1 MIRVARLFTVLL
13 AALCLAAFWTA
24 GGTGGA
30 VARTVLLDASADSGD
45 GNARLRLR
53 LSDQTSYR
61 VQSLN
66 APYRLIIDLPPVD
79 WLRLPAHFERVAGR
93 LNGVSSVRYG
103 WFQPGTYRIVLD
115 LSQPAALTEVSIA
128 PDCNAFVLTV
138 SWQTA
143 AAYRFQR
150 FGNYAGIPVP
160 KPPPLAKR
168 PRDKPLV
175 VIDAGHGGVDPG
187 AIGVNG
193 TKEKDI
199 VLQAA
204 KAVAAKLEETGRYRV
219 LLTRK
224 DDLFLKLGERVAI
237 ARRARADLFLSLHAN
252 TAASPDAAGLSVYS
266 LSETASDKIAA
277 ALARKENKADIIAG
291 VDLAAETDLAIPLLV
306 GLARRETMNRSIT
319 FANGLLTASASRVP
333 ILRRAHRQAGFAVL
347 KAPDV
352 PSVLIELGF
361 LSNADEEALLNSPL
375 HLAQVSHSITA
386 AVDGFFAAR
395 LAQDQ

>member
-1 MIRVARLFTVLL
+1 MIRVPRPFPVIVAALWL
-13 AALCLAAFWTA
+13 AAVWAMAGFNGAA
-24 GGTGGA
+24 
-30 VARTVLLDASADSGD
+30 ARTVLLDASADSAG
-45 GNARLRLR
+45 GAARLQLR

-61 VQSLN
+61 VQTLN
-66 APYRLIIDLPPVD
+66 APYRLVIDLPPVD

-93 LNGVSSVRYG
+93 LQGVSSVRYG
-103 WFQPGTYRIVLD
+103 WFQAGTYRIVLD
-115 LSQPAALTEVSIA
+115 LNGPAALSEVSIA
-128 PDCNAFVLTV
+128 PDRNAFALTI
-138 SWQTA
+138 SWQMA
-143 AAYRFQR
+143 DAYRFQR

-168 PRDKPLV
+168 PRGKPLV

-204 KAVAAKLEETGRYRV
+204 KAVAAKLEQTGRYRV
-219 LLTRK
+219 LLTR
-224 DDLFLKLGERVAI
+224 DGDHFLKLRERVAI
-237 ARRARADLFLSLHAN
+237 ARRAKADLFLSLHAN
-252 TAASPDAAGLSVYS
+252 TAASPNAAGLSVYS

-291 VDLAAETDLAIPLLV
+291 VDLAAETDLAIPMLV

-375 HLAQVSHSITA
+375 HLAQISHSITA
-386 AVDGFFAAR
+386 AVDGFFASR
-395 LAQDQ
+395 LVRDQ

>member
-1 MIRVARLFTVLL
+1 MIRAARFPAVLL
-13 AALCLAAFWTA
+13 AALWLAGSMGGA
-24 GGTGGA
+24 GGA
-30 VARTVLLDASADSGD
+30 LARTVLLDASAEQAGER
-45 GNARLRLR
+45 GARLQLR
-53 LSDQTSYR
+53 LSDETGYR

-66 APYRLIIDLPPVD
+66 APYRLVIDLPPVD
-79 WLRLPAHFERVAGR
+79 WLSLPAHFERVAER
-93 LNGVSSVRYG
+93 LDGVTSVRYG

-115 LSQPAALTEVSIA
+115 LAGPAALTEVSIA
-128 PDCNAFVLTV
+128 PDRNAHALTV
-138 SWQTA
+138 AWQRADT
-143 AAYRFQR
+143 YRFQR

-160 KPPPLAKR
+160 KPPPAAAR
-168 PRDKPLV
+168 PQAKPLV

-199 VLQAA
+199 ALHAA
-204 KAVAAKLEETGRYRV
+204 KTVAAKLEGTGRYRV
-219 LLTRK
+219 LLTR
-224 DDLFLKLGERVAI
+224 DGDRFLKLRERVAI

-266 LSETASDKIAA
+266 LSEKASDVIAA

-291 VDLAAETDLAIPLLV
+291 VDLAAETDLAIPMLV

-319 FANGLLTASASRVP
+319 FANGLLKASAGRVP
-333 ILRRAHRQAGFAVL
+333 ILQRAHRQAGFAVL

-375 HLAQVSHSITA
+375 HLSQVSHSIVA
-386 AVDGFFAAR
+386 AVDGFFAGRSAGG
-395 LAQDQ
+395 Q

>member
-1 MIRVARLFTVLL
+1 MIRVAEPFPVIVAALWL
-13 AALCLAAFWTA
+13 AAVWAMAGVNAAA
-24 GGTGGA
+24 
-30 VARTVLLDASADSGD
+30 ARTVLLDASADSAG
-45 GNARLRLR
+45 GAARLQFR

-61 VQSLN
+61 VQTLN
-66 APYRLIIDLPPVD
+66 APYRLVIDLPPVD
-79 WLRLPAHFERVAGR
+79 WLRLPAHFERVAER
-93 LNGVSSVRYG
+93 LQGVSSVRYG

-115 LSQPAALTEVSIA
+115 LNGPAALSEVSIA
-128 PDCNAFVLTV
+128 PDRNAFALTIL
-138 SWQTA
+138 WRMA
-143 AAYRFQR
+143 DAYRFQR

-160 KPPPLAKR
+160 KPPPRAER
-168 PRDKPLV
+168 PRGKPLV

-204 KAVAAKLEETGRYRV
+204 KAVAAKLEQTGRYRV
-219 LLTRK
+219 LLTR
-224 DDLFLKLGERVAI
+224 DGDHFLKLRERVAI
-237 ARRARADLFLSLHAN
+237 ARRAKADLFLSLHAN

-277 ALARKENKADIIAG
+277 ALARKENKTDIIAG
-291 VDLAAETDLAIPLLV
+291 VDLAAETDRAIPMLV

-319 FANGLLTASASRVP
+319 FANGLLTASAGRVP

-375 HLAQVSHSITA
+375 HLAQISHSITA
-386 AVDGFFAAR
+386 AVDGFFASR
-395 LAQDQ
+395 LVRDQ